1 MSPEDS
7 PDQPG
12 ADTRIG
18 RSALSTVLVPVLLG
32 LPVAALLA
40 VPFYARVEPRLGGVP
55 FFYWYQALC
64 LLLTA
69 VSMTVAL
76 VLTERRRPQP
86 S

>member
-1 MSPEDS
+1 MSPGDS
-7 PDQPG
+7 LNQSG

-18 RSALSTVLVPVLLG
+18 RSTLSRVLVPVLLG

-40 VPFYARVEPRLGGVP
+40 VPLYARVEPRLGGVP

-64 LLLTA
+64 LVLTA
-69 VSMTVAL
+69 VSMTAAL
-76 VLTERRRPQP
+76 KLSDRRRPQP

>member
-7 PDQPG
+7 PSQAG

-40 VPFYARVEPRLGGVP
+40 VPLYARVEPRLGGVP
-55 FFYWYQALC
+55 FFYWYQG
-64 LLLTA
+64 LLLVLTA
-69 VSMTVAL
+69 VSMTVAF
-76 VLTERRRPQP
+76 VLTDRRRPQP
-86 S
+86 N